1 MKILELGKTFIR
13 KTTQIL
19 QDKICNYSTKRKY
32 LPPEIQIRPQ
42 PLSDIFDGQINL
54 RYLQRGEAINEGRSA
69 VVYDIL
75 DHPDLVAR
83 IKFGRRFKPEKL
95 SFKNAD
101 PNRHII
107 AGTDDFGVTIM
118 NKLKGYPL
126 HGKHWQIMEDPQFH
140 IYFPQLEAI
149 KAIPDEAFIKYYED
163 ILKLRQMGYDFDT
176 KNPNNILYDANKKIF
191 NLVDIEPPIKGLK
204 PEVTIEDF
212 YPFIDGA
219 RLRHY
224 YSICTDPTRKLIQQ
238 EARTFLDRIA
248 DIGERIGVNLKMKD
262 FDPDNPIPPFLTC
275 LYHNKKLRLYQ
286 MN

>member
-19 QDKICNYSTKRKY
+19 QNKICNYSAKRKY
-32 LPPEIQIRPQ
+32 LPPEIQIKPQ

-107 AGTDDFGVTIM
+107 AGTDDFSVTIM
-118 NKLKGYPL
+118 KKLKGYPL

-140 IYFPQLEAI
+140 VYFPQLEAI

-176 KNPNNILYDANKKIF
+176 NNPNNILYDASKKIF
-191 NLVDIEPPIKGLK
+191 NLVDIEPVKGIKPK
-204 PEVTIEDF
+204 VTIEDF
-212 YPFIDGA
+212 YP
-219 RLRHY
+219 
-224 YSICTDPTRKLIQQ
+224 ICTDPIRKTIQQ

-248 DIGERIGVNLKMKD
+248 DIGKRIGVNLKMKD

-286 MN
+286 SR